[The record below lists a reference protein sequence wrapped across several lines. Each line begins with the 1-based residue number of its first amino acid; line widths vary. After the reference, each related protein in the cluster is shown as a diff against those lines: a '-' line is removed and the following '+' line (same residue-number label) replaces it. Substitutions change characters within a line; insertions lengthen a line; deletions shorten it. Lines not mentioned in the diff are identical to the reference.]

1 MDIKLVLKKN
11 GITIKEFAERIHLSR
26 PTLDT
31 YIRLFEMDQ
40 ELPKKRY
47 QIIFDTLF
55 KAEVDGVS
63 FRDELKRFENL
74 LNRDDRLGLVELE
87 TREADLVAKIHR
99 AMLSDLKTSDFDR
112 SIYLFINIIISNYK
126 RVEVFKELAD
136 YFVEL
141 NSLESNSEISDVQ
154 KRYYSYFFK
163 MFSQLNKEPEQDEDA
178 FLRFQNR
185 KKEIKEQ
192 REKKINHVSEL
203 MKNDINNKLNILI
216 SEYEKNGMSISKE
229 QLVQDLKNSLEE
241 I

>member
-11 GITIKEFAERIHLSR
+11 GITIKEFAKRVHLSR

-31 YIRLFEMDQ
+31 YIRLYETNQ

-55 KAEVDGVS
+55 KAETAGIS
-63 FRDELKRFENL
+63 FRDELTRFENL

-141 NSLESNSEISDVQ
+141 NSLENNSEISDVQ

-163 MFSQLNKEPEQDEDA
+163 MFSQLKKEPEQDEEA
-178 FLRFQNR
+178 FLRFQSR

-203 MKNDINNKLNILI
+203 MKNDINNKLNNLI
-216 SEYEKNGMSISKE
+216 SEYEKNGMSISKK